1 MKISNTAIDRP
12 IATFMVMSIVII
24 LGITT
29 LFKMPVEL
37 FPNMEMPV
45 VTITTKYIGASPQEI
60 ETQITQVLEDELAS
74 LNNLDTLSSI
84 SQQDVSTIMVQF
96 NWGTNLDIAAL
107 DVKDKVDKV
116 RADLPPDLTE
126 EPIIEKVDPTAT
138 PVLQYSLSGDA
149 DLGELYNIADQE
161 IRPQLEKI
169 KGVSSVKIVG
179 GRENEVKVYI
189 DPDKLQNYG
198 LSIPV
203 VIDTIK
209 KDSRNFVVGK
219 VDQGDKEL
227 SIRTIGEINSLD
239 DLKKLTFNLPAGGQV
254 YLQDFANVELG
265 YVSTS
270 EQTYFN
276 GKNAVGIFVY
286 KLKNANTVEVS
297 QLVRKEA
304 DTLVKQLPSNI
315 QMDTILD
322 SAEFIN
328 ASIKNLTKDGLI
340 GAILATSILYLFL
353 GRISSTLVVGL
364 AIPTSIITTFLFMY
378 AFGLSINLI
387 TLGALGLAI
396 GMMVDDAVVVLQN
409 IFRHYH
415 DEGRG
420 IIEAAKMGVQ
430 EVGTAV
436 IASTITK
443 VIVFLPMIFVTGLA
457 GQIFMPLAITVTIG
471 LLSSLAVSLTVTPM
485 LSALLLKQT
494 YDEKGRLGPIMR
506 ILQRGS
512 DFVHTY
518 IQKLENL
525 YLRSLKLAL
534 SHRKTVL
541 LVALLFLIAGFA
553 FVPLMG
559 AEFMPKM
566 DSGEFSIEVE
576 MPSGTKVEETDL
588 VVRNIMKA
596 LQEIPELDKMFITMG
611 TDKKS
616 NVKIDKPDFAIF
628 DVKLVDQS
636 QRKRKTNE
644 VLEQLRFTFAQ
655 YPGVDIKAREKG
667 FIASSLFSSDPVF
680 VTVKG
685 DDERLL
691 KEISDQI
698 LQIVKKTPGTREPRT
713 SFTKGKPEV
722 QLIFDRE
729 KIKEYGI
736 DLFNIS
742 LTMRTAVN
750 GEVVSQY
757 RNQGDQLDIRLLY
770 PEDRLLK
777 LSDFENITIFSPKTG
792 GYVPLLELA
801 QVKET
806 NGPST
811 IYREDKLRMAY
822 ITSDIVNRDLNSV
835 NQDIM
840 KELNKLDLPR
850 GFTIEFGGE
859 SKDMN
864 ESFGQLGFALLLAVV
879 LIYMVMASEF
889 ESLKHPFVIMFSLP
903 LTFFGVTASLVLTGR
918 SLSVPALL
926 GVLQLIGIV
935 VGNAIILIEYTNQLR
950 RSGLSVYGALLKAGP
965 VRLQPILMTTSAMVL
980 GLFPLALGIGEGAET
995 HAPMATVVVGG
1006 LTVSTLLTLYVIP
1019 VIYSLVEKQKPLRI
1033 ELTGNEEGLSG

>member
-60 ETQITQVLEDELAS
+60 ETQITKVLEDELAS
-74 LNNLDTLSSI
+74 LNNLDTVSSV

-107 DVKDKVDKV
+107 DVKDKVDKI
-116 RADLPPDLTE
+116 RINLPADLTE
-126 EPIIEKVDPTAT
+126 EPVIEKADPTAS
-138 PVLQYSLSGDA
+138 PILQYSLSGEA
-149 DLGELYNIADQE
+149 DLGTLYNIADQE

-179 GRENEVKVYI
+179 GRENEIKVYL
-189 DPDKLQNYG
+189 DPDQLQNYG

-209 KDSRNFVVGK
+209 KDSRNFVIGK
-219 VDQGDKEL
+219 VDQGEKEL
-227 SIRTIGEINSLD
+227 SIRTKGEINSLD
-239 DLKKLTFNLPAGGQV
+239 DLKKLTFNLPTGGQV
-254 YLQDFANVELG
+254 SLQDFANIELG
-265 YVSTS
+265 YLSTS

-286 KLKNANTVEVS
+286 KLKSANTVEVS
-297 QLVRKEA
+297 KLVRGEA
-304 DTLVKQLPSNI
+304 ENLVKQIPADI
-315 QMDTILD
+315 KVDTILD
-322 SAEFIN
+322 SSEFID

-340 GAILATSILYLFL
+340 GALLATAILYLFL

-378 AFGLSINLI
+378 MFGLSINLI

-420 IIEAAKMGVQ
+420 VIEAAKMGVQ

-485 LSALLLKQT
+485 LSGLLLKQSKH
-494 YDEKGRLGPIMR
+494 ENGKLGSILR
-506 ILQRGS
+506 ILQRAS
-512 DFVHTY
+512 DFIHIY

-525 YLRSLKLAL
+525 YLRTLKWSLGHRKRILFLAL
-534 SHRKTVL
+534 V
-541 LVALLFLIAGFA
+541 FLIGGFG
-553 FVPLMG
+553 FIPMMG

-566 DSGEFSIEVE
+566 DSGEFSVEVE
-576 MPSGTKVEETDL
+576 MPSGTKVEKTDQ
-588 VVRNIMKA
+588 VVRSIMKQ
-596 LQEIPELDKMFITMG
+596 LQDIPEMDKMFITMG

-616 NVKIDKPDFAIF
+616 NVKIDRPDYAIF
-628 DVKLVDQS
+628 DVKLIDQS
-636 QRKRKTNE
+636 QRKRKTKE
-644 VLEQLRFTFAQ
+644 ILDDLRTSFSR
-655 YPGVDIKAREKG
+655 YPGVQIKAREKG

-680 VTVKG
+680 VMIKG
-685 DDERLL
+685 DDENLL
-691 KEISDQI
+691 RQTSDQI
-698 LQIVKKTPGTREPRT
+698 LQIVKNTPGTREPRT
-713 SFTKGKPEV
+713 SFTQGKPEV
-722 QLIFDRE
+722 QLLFDRD

-736 DLFNIS
+736 DLMNIS
-742 LTMRTAVN
+742 LTMRAAVN
-750 GEVVSQY
+750 GEVVTQY

-770 PEDRLLK
+770 PESRLLK
-777 LSDFENITIFSPKTG
+777 LSDFENITVFSPKTG
-792 GYVPLLELA
+792 SYVPLQELA
-801 QVKET
+801 QVIEA

-811 IYREDKLRMAY
+811 IYRENKLRMAY
-822 ITSDIVNRDLNSV
+822 ITSDIVGRDLNSV

-840 KELNKLDLPR
+840 KEISKVELPR
-850 GFTIEFGGE
+850 GFSIEFGGE
-859 SKDMN
+859 SKDMS
-864 ESFGQLGFALLLAVV
+864 ESFGQLGFALLLAIV

-903 LTFFGVTASLVLTGR
+903 LTFFGVTASLSLTGR

-950 RSGLSVYGALLKAGP
+950 RSGHSVYSALLKAGP

-980 GLFPLALGIGEGAET
+980 GLLPLAMGLGEGAET

-1019 VIYSLVEKQKPLRI
+1019 VIYSIAEGQKPLRSQ
-1033 ELTGNEEGLSG
+1033 LMGDEEVLSG